1 MKNNERKQYIAKHK
15 SLFWYTPEDKK
26 EDISDDLLVET
37 ILNYGDMEA
46 VIQLFQ
52 IIGMENVAKVFFD
65 SINQSERRKNNYYE
79 LTLNY
84 FTLLFNRYVH
94 RNIFG

>member
-1 MKNNERKQYIAKHK
+1 MSNEREQYIAKHK

-26 EDISDDLLVET
+26 SKISDNLLVET

-46 VIQLFQ
+46 ITQLFQ
-52 IIGMENVAKVFFD
+52 LMGIKNVAKVFFYN
-65 SINQSERRKNNYYE
+65 INMSDRRKNNYYE

-84 FTLLFNRYVH
+84 FTLLFNRYAQ
-94 RNIFG
+94 